1 MIINWANCIRQASFC
16 PQCGECLALSRG
28 AICELEAPPTDT
40 DLGVVS
46 YFRRG
51 FLNRLSAP
59 FIRAYCL
66 LYGTGQ

>member
-1 MIINWANCIRQASFC
+1 MILNQANRNRPGSFC
-16 PQCGECLALSRG
+16 PECGECLVLSRG
-28 AICELEAPPTDT
+28 AICELAAPPTDT